1 MITVQMIIIEMGG
14 STLFLSSTKPCTFSS
29 WDQNP
34 LYAGKMG
41 FVKSRARNF
50 EKNLPFK
57 ISESYNNKLKAEKLD
72 YYYCS
77 HKNEQLEITYSNF
90 LYFF

>member
-1 MITVQMIIIEMGG
+1 MIIIEMGG

-34 LYAGKMG
+34 PYAGKMG

-50 EKNLPFK
+50 ERICLLKYLRVITTNSRQKNLIIITVVTK
-57 ISESYNNKLKAEKLD
+57 TNN
-72 YYYCS
+72 
-77 HKNEQLEITYSNF
+77 
-90 LYFF
+90 